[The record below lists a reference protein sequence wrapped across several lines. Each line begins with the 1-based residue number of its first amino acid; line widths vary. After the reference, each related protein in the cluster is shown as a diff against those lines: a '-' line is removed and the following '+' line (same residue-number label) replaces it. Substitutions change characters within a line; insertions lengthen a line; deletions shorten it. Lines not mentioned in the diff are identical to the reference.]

1 MKLNRAQLRNFI
13 KEIIVE
19 GYGIDTAT
27 REREVGNSSFN
38 AAQADAKKNGKAY
51 FVQDD
56 QEVVTFTGDEANID
70 PNMTPKD
77 AFDANDGT
85 VHYTGNL

>member
-1 MKLNRAQLRNFI
+1 MPPK
-13 KEIIVE
+13 
-19 GYGIDTAT
+19 
-27 REREVGNSSFN
+27 
-38 AAQADAKKNGKAY
+38 
-51 FVQDD
+51 
-56 QEVVTFTGDEANID
+56 ANID